1 MIISPVD
8 PQELRDLPQATS
20 ELPQVA
26 EIRLESSDD
35 GLSTEPSIGER
46 LRIERER
53 RGWSCE
59 EVACRLKL
67 QISLVKRIERDDYNG
82 IAHAV
87 YLRGYLSS
95 YARLLGLPLAMVEPV
110 VERNGEQ
117 TPLVSTGTVSR
128 SRYMLDRYS
137 VSATYLILTALVIG
151 PAVWLAT
158 HGGLEQ
164 NLARTVMLDGADV
177 PLKLPLEVVAAQ
189 SRTEPANSTATPA
202 ASTGMAGAD
211 SPVQALAMQP
221 QAQEDAQPPIVASM
235 APFATVQPALPPI
248 TMASS
253 PAKHS
258 LTLKL
263 NQASW
268 VEVSTAAGEKLE
280 YALLEAG
287 SERSYSSDGVILV
300 RIGNAE
306 GAQITADGK
315 LVDLAPY
322 RRANVAHLRIFAE
335 GVLVSR
341 IES

>member
-1 MIISPVD
+1 MSNLPVD
-8 PQELRDLPQATS
+8 PQDLRDLPPATPDMAAVS
-20 ELPQVA
+20 
-26 EIRLESSDD
+26 EIRLDSVDTGHS
-35 GLSTEPSIGER
+35 EPSIGEQ

-59 EVACRLKL
+59 EVASRLKL
-67 QISLVKRIERDDYNG
+67 QVSLVRRIERDDYNG

-95 YARLLGLPLAMVEPV
+95 YARLLDLPLSIVEPV
-110 VERNGEQ
+110 VASKGEQ
-117 TPLVSTGTVSR
+117 TALVSTGTVSR

-164 NLARTVMLDGADV
+164 NLARTVMLDGGEV
-177 PLKLPLEVVAAQ
+177 PLKLPSEVATAKAPAEVSGSAPASVVSAAPDVPAQLPQVAA
-189 SRTEPANSTATPA
+189 
-202 ASTGMAGAD
+202 GD
-211 SPVQALAMQP
+211 
-221 QAQEDAQPPIVASM
+221 DAQLPIVASM
-235 APFATVQPALPPI
+235 APFSAVQAPLAPAVVAEPDG
-248 TMASS
+248 
-253 PAKHS
+253 KHS

-263 NQASW
+263 SQASW

-280 YALLEAG
+280 YALLAAG

-315 LVDLAPY
+315 TVDLAPY

-335 GVLVSR
+335 GELVSR

>member
-1 MIISPVD
+1 MSNSPVD
-8 PQELRDLPQATS
+8 PQDLRDLAHMVS
-20 ELPQVA
+20 ESPRVS
-26 EIRLESSDD
+26 EIRLESVDE
-35 GLSTEPSIGER
+35 GIPAEPSVGER
-46 LRIERER
+46 LRVERER

-59 EVACRLKL
+59 EVASRLKL
-67 QISLVKRIERDDYNG
+67 QISLVRRIENDDYNG

-95 YARLLGLPLAMVEPV
+95 YARLLELPLSIVEPV
-110 VERNGEQ
+110 IASKGEQ
-117 TPLVSTGTVSR
+117 TALVSTGTVSR

-177 PLKLPLEVVAAQ
+177 PLKLPSELVAASQPGAAPVTPDSAIEVAPAVSTNTALPQLAVDSQ
-189 SRTEPANSTATPA
+189 S
-202 ASTGMAGAD
+202 
-211 SPVQALAMQP
+211 
-221 QAQEDAQPPIVASM
+221 PIVASM
-235 APFATVQPALPPI
+235 APFTAVQTQVTPVAAPE
-248 TMASS
+248 TKNA
-253 PAKHS
+253 HS
-258 LTLKL
+258 LVLKL
-263 NQASW
+263 SQASW
-268 VEVSTAAGEKLE
+268 VEVSTADGEKLE

-315 LVDLAPY
+315 TVDLAPY
-322 RRANVAHLRIFAE
+322 RRANVAHLRIFAD
-335 GVLVSR
+335 GALVSR